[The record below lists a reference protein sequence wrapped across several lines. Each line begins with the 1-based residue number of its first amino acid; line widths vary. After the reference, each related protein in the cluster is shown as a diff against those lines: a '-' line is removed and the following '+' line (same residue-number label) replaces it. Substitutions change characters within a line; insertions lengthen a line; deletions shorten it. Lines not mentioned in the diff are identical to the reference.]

1 MAIHIASARQRL
13 SVTMVSEARSLDYKS
28 TLTNGAF
35 LREGKRSIVDLKSV
49 ILFTDGFYIPK
60 KDPVDDD
67 NWDLFIKLYKEGGI
81 NKIEGY
87 IRNIENSDSNCWEF
101 PRGKKHDDMT
111 AILIDF
117 D

>member
-1 MAIHIASARQRL
+1 
-13 SVTMVSEARSLDYKS
+13 MVSEARSLDYKS

-101 PRGKKHDDMT
+101 PRGKRHDDMT
-111 AILIDF
+111 AIVIDF